1 MSALASRSAS
11 TLPKPRSP
19 APAPVLE
26 RQDFLWCAA
35 SIFAALLPLAQSLAP
50 WFALLVFGIAL
61 IATGYGWRQRI
72 LSAWVRLPLTL
83 FVAGAA
89 FYAYD
94 FRFGRDTGG
103 ALLAAMLALKLLE
116 LRRPRDA
123 RSVLSYSL
131 FALMAAFLQDQS
143 PLTFALA
150 LTATVLIVATLARTS
165 QLAPPPSTFSMRGE
179 IASQLQAAAWL
190 LVLSLPLAVVGFFL
204 VPRLATPLWG
214 LPGNAGEARTGLGN
228 EMSPGDMVKLFSD
241 DSPALRV
248 QFFGVPPEQSE
259 LYWRGPVLVDFD
271 GRKWTRS
278 PRASEFRD
286 DLRGRDEAPELV
298 PLGSAVDYEIVQ
310 EPTDRRYLVALD
322 LPLAAPEFMRMAF
335 DGTLYAARPQTD
347 LSRYRAS
354 SVTSY
359 RFEPNLPAHQRESY
373 LALPPGFNPR
383 TRALVAQWRAEDA
396 SPEALVQRALD
407 WFGAE
412 FTYTVEPQLLGRD
425 SVDDFLFNT
434 QEGYCEYYASAF
446 VVMMRM
452 AQLPARVVT
461 GYQGAY
467 RNTIGDYW
475 VVRHSDA
482 HAWTEVWQE
491 GRGWVRVDPTS
502 AVSPARIERGTEA
515 LSGPQPF
522 WGRLGGP
529 LFEAG
534 DWLQRHWNDLVLGF
548 NAAQQR
554 NLLHV
559 FGLRDG
565 SARDF
570 GLILGIGA
578 GIALAITL
586 GVLLRAPRGP
596 RDPLRRAYAE
606 FLARLARAG
615 VPKAA
620 HEGPLA
626 YAERVASALP
636 ESAAHVRTLSQR
648 YARWRYAATATS
660 TSEGATLRDD
670 LQRFRVTRPTTR
682 TARGPT

>member
-1 MSALASRSAS
+1 
-11 TLPKPRSP
+11 
-19 APAPVLE
+19 
-26 RQDFLWCAA
+26 
-35 SIFAALLPLAQSLAP
+35 
-50 WFALLVFGIAL
+50 
-61 IATGYGWRQRI
+61 
-72 LSAWVRLPLTL
+72 
-83 FVAGAA
+83 
-89 FYAYD
+89 
-94 FRFGRDTGG
+94 
-103 ALLAAMLALKLLE
+103 
-116 LRRPRDA
+116 
-123 RSVLSYSL
+123 
-131 FALMAAFLQDQS
+131 
-143 PLTFALA
+143 
-150 LTATVLIVATLARTS
+150 
-165 QLAPPPSTFSMRGE
+165 
-179 IASQLQAAAWL
+179 
-190 LVLSLPLAVVGFFL
+190 
-204 VPRLATPLWG
+204 
-214 LPGNAGEARTGLGN
+214 
-228 EMSPGDMVKLFSD
+228 
-241 DSPALRV
+241 
-248 QFFGVPPEQSE
+248 
-259 LYWRGPVLVDFD
+259 
-271 GRKWTRS
+271 
-278 PRASEFRD
+278 
-286 DLRGRDEAPELV
+286 V

-660 TSEGATLRDD
+660 TSEGADLARRPAALPRHPPDNPHCPRPHMKTTLLFAVALALAGCVTAPAPLRGEFASV
-670 LQRFRVTRPTTR
+670 RPTASAVKVRKPRCAGVEASSRPNRAPTRPVSR
-682 TARGPT
+682 CWGAS